1 MIVRNYQPSDLEAV
15 VQLWWDS
22 WHSSS
27 GYQHPKAIALWRKRW
42 HQLEKTH
49 QIVVVEHLSQIIA
62 FAALD
67 SQHCILS
74 QLFVSLSWKRQG
86 IGKQLMQW
94 VALQCPNGFKLKTAA
109 ENKES
114 RAFYEK
120 MGLVKIGGSINDFN
134 GKAEV
139 EYESNPYE

>member
-1 MIVRNYQPSDLEAV
+1 MIVRNYQPNDLEAV
-15 VQLWWDS
+15 VQLWWNS

-27 GYQHPKAIALWRKRW
+27 GYQCPKAIALWKERW

-49 QIVVVEHLSQIIA
+49 QVIVVEHLSQIVA

-74 QLFVSLSWKRQG
+74 QLFVSPNWKRQG

-94 VALQCPNGFKLKTAA
+94 VALQCPNGFRLKTAA
-109 ENKES
+109 EN
-114 RAFYEK
+114 
-120 MGLVKIGGSINDFN
+120 
-134 GKAEV
+134 
-139 EYESNPYE
+139 